1 MNESSRRCVFRKS
14 KVVEGI
20 SMKKEVVSLLIAVTV
35 ILGFIL
41 PKPVNTVVSLL
52 ILVPTAIYLIV
63 DIIKN
68 GNSWKK

>member
-1 MNESSRRCVFRKS
+1 
-14 KVVEGI
+14 
-20 SMKKEVVSLLIAVTV
+20 MKKEVVSLLIAVTV